1 MSKISCDWNTA
12 SIWNR
17 ARLQWTRSNWS
28 SLQSLYSNYTQFD
41 YYNQLLNLNWAG
53 ISVNVTFFSWLLQLL
68 FFFFEEQTSKNL
80 KTCTFARPFTQRRHT
95 LFNLCSHEH
104 LSSHSHRAKSH
115 LLCSTLSGVSTE
127 LQPTENLQ
135 RFLETLLIM
144 IHDSNISILASRHFT
159 DASAGAAI
167 IHNVPPTQHL
177 FLVVGL
183 TDGAC
188 L

>member
-1 MSKISCDWNTA
+1 MSNIKCDWNTA
-12 SIWNR
+12 SETGPGFSGLR
-17 ARLQWTRSNWS
+17 PTWS
-28 SLQSLYSNYTQFD
+28 SFQSLYSNYSQSW
-41 YYNQLLNLNWAG
+41 LLWSTLHLTRAA
-53 ISVNVTFFSWLLQLL
+53 ISVNVTVFYFI
-68 FFFFEEQTSKNL
+68 FFEEQTSKNL
-80 KTCTFARPFTQRRHT
+80 KTRTFARPVKQRRHT
-95 LFNLCSHEH
+95 LSNLC
-104 LSSHSHRAKSH
+104 SHSHRAKSH